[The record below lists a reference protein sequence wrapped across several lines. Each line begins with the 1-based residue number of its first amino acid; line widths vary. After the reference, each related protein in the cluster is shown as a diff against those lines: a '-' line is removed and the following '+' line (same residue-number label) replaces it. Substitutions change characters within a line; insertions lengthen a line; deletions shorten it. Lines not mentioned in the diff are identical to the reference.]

1 MARLWMAAAC
11 AVAVAVLGSQA
22 TYGAETTEDP
32 VFPRAP
38 VFEPSGAFALSK
50 GKDYL
55 GVVVDAEGR
64 ISGAVSLKV
73 GSMNRRRGESKVKGK
88 VALFDGRKYTVKATR
103 VMTGATP
110 QTVDLEVNKLGQ
122 MSVTIANDGFVAAF
136 ADGTRACTAD
146 LSSGLANAAAIFQL
160 GAPLEVLNGK
170 PVLARCLPTGE
181 VVETRHGGWRLRK
194 ASKPRYHQLKLT
206 KANGE
211 ATVTWTLDG
220 LDDPAKP
227 NLSSLRLRYAA
238 KTGQF
243 TGSFYI
249 YTDVGTPD
257 DPQLRKATA
266 KVVGFVVDGVG
277 VGQAKVT
284 GADPIPVVIR

>member
-1 MARLWMAAAC
+1 MARLWLAAAC
-11 AVAVAVLGSQA
+11 AAVAMAMGSSA
-22 TYGAETTEDP
+22 IGAAEAAEEP
-32 VFPRAP
+32 ASPRAP
-38 VFEPSGAFALSK
+38 VFEPSGAFGLSK

-64 ISGAVSLKV
+64 ISGAISLKV
-73 GSMNRRRGESKVKGK
+73 GSMNRRRGESKIKGK
-88 VALFDGRKYTVKATR
+88 VTLFDGKKYSVKSAR
-103 VMTGATP
+103 VTTGATP
-110 QTVDLEVNKLGQ
+110 QTVDLEVNKIGK
-122 MSVTIANDGFVAAF
+122 MSVTIANDGFAAAF

-146 LSSGLANAAAIFQL
+146 LSSGLANASAIFRL

-181 VVETRHGGWRLRK
+181 VVETRRGNWWLRK
-194 ASKPRYHQLKLT
+194 ASKPRYRQFKLT

-220 LDDPAKP
+220 LDKPAKP

-277 VGQAKVT
+277 IGQAKVT
-284 GADPIPVVIR
+284 GADPIPVVLR